1 MKLPRELLEAAIFI
15 GALALLFI
23 LGGVVCIVGIA
34 WTHYP
39 HGIRRKRKKEDKA

>member
-1 MKLPRELLEAAIFI
+1 MKLPRELLEIAIFI

-23 LGGVVCIVGIA
+23 LFSVIFIFGIA

-39 HGIRRKRKKEDKA
+39 LGIRRKHKKEDKS